1 VLCVEADWLYS
12 DGQTTTPFHQRIAGQ
27 LEKAFQEKTPTW
39 DWKDQG
45 GGGKHSV
52 TFATMSY
59 QHSNGKQFTVSR
71 NQRGAYA
78 LEMSILFCQFFCGF
92 GYNIVSNANTS
103 SCHSLS
109 SGF

>member
-27 LEKAFQEKTPTW
+27 LEKAFQEKTPTC

-52 TFATMSY
+52 TLATMSY

-71 NQRGAYA
+71 NQRGAYCVVRTRWKCRFYFVNFFVA
-78 LEMSILFCQFFCGF
+78 LVLI
-92 GYNIVSNANTS
+92 
-103 SCHSLS
+103 
-109 SGF
+109 